1 MPDYSIKLYDDEI
14 MSFRAEK
21 HYDEISIEV
30 LSVTESMRHLFLT
43 TCIQIATVFF
53 TGFAGV

>member
-21 HYDEISIEV
+21 HYGDIFS
-30 LSVTESMRHLFLT
+30 LT
-43 TCIQIATVFF
+43 TCTQIATVFF